1 MMPRIDCWVKSNLQ
15 ECEQI
20 DCFRRI
26 VFSGYGFMRFA
37 FIVSSLVFI
46 LQLHSSLPAQT
57 DSQLSRIDDFVNR
70 AIAAKKMPGAVV
82 CIGNSQSIQYKKAFG
97 HLSLKPTKVSMETDT
112 IFDLASLTKPIA
124 TATSLMILVEEG
136 KVRIRDRVSTYI
148 PEFAQNGKRSVT
160 IGQLLTHTSGLIP
173 DNALSDYKSGRKV
186 SFEKI
191 NALKPLSEPGT
202 KFSYSDVGFL
212 VLGEVIKK
220 VSGKDVDQFAKEKI
234 FTPLNMSETGFN
246 PPVGLRERSAVTQ
259 QRNGSWIKG
268 VVHDPRAFELDGV
281 AGHAGLF
288 STADDL
294 TKYCQHLLQTLERK
308 ETRPAR
314 AILSPRGIELMTK
327 GVELPGENIR
337 SLGWDKQSVYS
348 SNRGELM
355 TESAFGHGGF
365 TGTAIWIDPEL
376 DLFVIFL
383 SNRVHPDGK
392 GSVNRLAGLIGTI
405 AAGTASRMN
414 E

>member
-1 MMPRIDCWVKSNLQ
+1 MLLLESGISTGSFGQ
-15 ECEQI
+15 EN
-20 DCFRRI
+20 
-26 VFSGYGFMRFA
+26 
-37 FIVSSLVFI
+37 
-46 LQLHSSLPAQT
+46 P
-57 DSQLSRIDDFVNR
+57 QLSRIDGLVEA
-70 AIAAKKMPGAVV
+70 AIQKKQLPGAVV
-82 CIGNSQSIQYKKAFG
+82 YVGDSNSIYYRKAFG
-97 HLSLKPTKVSMETDT
+97 HLSLKPVQVPMKIDT
-112 IFDLASLTKPIA
+112 VFDLASLTKPIA
-124 TATSLMILVEEG
+124 TATSIMILVEEG

-186 SFEKI
+186 AFEKI
-191 NALKPLSEPGT
+191 NALKPISEPGT

-212 VLGEVIKK
+212 VLAEVIKR

-234 FTPLNMSETGFN
+234 FTPLKMSETSFN
-246 PPVGLRERSAVTQ
+246 PSNKLRERSAVTQ

-268 VVHDPRAFELDGV
+268 VVHDPRAFELGGV

-294 TKYCQHLLQTLERK
+294 AKFSQHLLKTLARK
-308 ETRPAR
+308 PTLPIRTV
-314 AILSPRGIELMTK
+314 LSPRGIELMTK

-337 SLGWDKQSVYS
+337 SLGWDKLSAYS

-365 TGTAIWIDPEL
+365 TGTALWIDPEL

-405 AAGTASRMN
+405 AAGNASRLVK
-414 E
+414 

>member
-1 MMPRIDCWVKSNLQ
+1 MKHVTVCVLLLLLESGISTESFGQ
-15 ECEQI
+15 EN
-20 DCFRRI
+20 
-26 VFSGYGFMRFA
+26 
-37 FIVSSLVFI
+37 
-46 LQLHSSLPAQT
+46 P
-57 DSQLSRIDDFVNR
+57 QLSRIDGLVEA
-70 AIAAKKMPGAVV
+70 AIQKKQLPGAVV
-82 CIGNSQSIQYKKAFG
+82 YVGDSNSIHFRKAFG
-97 HLSLKPTKVSMETDT
+97 HLSLKPVQVPMKIDT
-112 IFDLASLTKPIA
+112 VFDLASLTKPIA
-124 TATSLMILVEEG
+124 TATSIMILVEEG

-148 PEFAQNGKRSVT
+148 PAFAQNGKRSVT

-186 SFEKI
+186 AFEKI
-191 NALKPLSEPGT
+191 NALKPISEPGT

-212 VLGEVIKK
+212 VLGEVVKK
-220 VSGKDVDQFAKEKI
+220 VSGKDVDQFAQEKI
-234 FTPLNMSETGFN
+234 FTPLKMSETGFN
-246 PPVGLRERSAVTQ
+246 PSTELRERAAVTQ

-268 VVHDPRAFELDGV
+268 VVHDPRAFELGGV

-294 TKYCQHLLQTLERK
+294 AKFSQHLLKTLARKPTLPIQTV
-308 ETRPAR
+308 
-314 AILSPRGIELMTK
+314 LSPRGIELMIT

-337 SLGWDKQSVYS
+337 SLGWDTLSAYS

-365 TGTAIWIDPEL
+365 TGTALWIDPEL

-405 AAGTASRMN
+405 AAGNASRLVK
-414 E
+414 